1 MASMPKANDPAK
13 QLVFL
18 LGKRDVPTDGVRD
31 YCEYLAVALGR
42 RGYLT
47 EIQQVD
53 GVSKGWLSE
62 LWKFWS
68 SSRQWRGRWIVLQYT
83 ALAWSRRGF
92 PVGAIATL
100 AIAKRRGARCAV
112 VFHEPFGTSGPRT
125 IDRVRGECQNWVV
138 RSLHKIADR
147 SIFPDPLETVKWLPR
162 GDKKTMFIP
171 IGANIPEET
180 VPPIRVRK
188 DSVREDVVRK
198 VVVYCLSD
206 PPNLHRELA
215 EISEAVRLATRNGT
229 KLCVTFLGRGT
240 AEADDEIRKAFQG
253 VPAEVLNLGVQ
264 TAWEVKRTLT
274 ESDVMV
280 CVRGPLY
287 PRRGSALAGIACG
300 LPVIGYAGEVD
311 GTALAQAGIVLVP
324 RGVRQVLGAEL
335 YRLLVD
341 GNERNNLRERSLQ
354 AHNRFFSW
362 ASIAEQFEG
371 ALRDARALE

>member
-1 MASMPKANDPAK
+1 MESMPKTNDPAK

-18 LGKRDVPTDGVRD
+18 LGKRDGPTDGVRD
-31 YCEYLAVALGR
+31 YCEYLAAALGR

-47 EIQQVD
+47 EIQHVD

-68 SSRQWRGRWIVLQYT
+68 SGREWRGQWIVLQYT

-92 PVGAIATL
+92 PFGSLVTL

-125 IDRVRGECQNWVV
+125 IDRVRCECQNWVV
-138 RSLHKIADR
+138 RRLHKIADR

-162 GDKKTMFIP
+162 GDKKTIFIP

-180 VPPIRVRK
+180 VSLIRVGR
-188 DSVREDVVRK
+188 DSLREDVVWK

-206 PPNLHRELA
+206 PPSLHRELA
-215 EISEAVRLATRNGT
+215 EISEAVRLSTRNGT

-240 AEADDEIRKAFQG
+240 AEADDEIRKAFEG
-253 VPAEVLNLGVQ
+253 VPAKVLNLGIQ
-264 TAWEVKRTLT
+264 TAGEVKRTLT

-300 LPVIGYAGEVD
+300 LPIIGYAGAAEGTPLAEAGVELVSYGD
-311 GTALAQAGIVLVP
+311 RTALAAALRRVLSD
-324 RGVRQVLGAEL
+324 REL
-335 YRLLVD
+335 WQELHKKNLLAYR
-341 GNERNNLRERSLQ
+341 RY
-354 AHNRFFSW
+354 FSW
-362 ASIAEQFEG
+362 DSIAQST
-371 ALRDARALE
+371 ADTLWLKPV